1 MRRHL
6 SFYLFL
12 ICSTPTPENTYK
24 MQEEVSAI
32 TANTDY
38 TVYIWLVGI
47 LAICVILVS
56 AVFYYARQRFAI
68 LEHSHKEQVFILHE
82 FIQSTSRHVEGMKHM
97 LFDMQ
102 HQQQRQPQPPSQPS
116 SGSNATSLST
126 NKLIHISSESENTS
140 SSDEDDDDGENS
152 CDDSTT
158 STRSSAS
165 SCANDVSVKYKTL
178 TRQYLGDGVCKLPIS
193 RNAEDNEPEIRVIE
207 LTPESCIPGDD
218 GVTKRKYQN
227 DSCSSAASSD
237 SEYDDDDGDESD
249 GEDGEGDIS
258 DVIVNDDVLL
268 DHAPIVISDDLVEAS
283 IVPDNEH
290 DAPLDIDIHAGSNI
304 NVASLMSEIVIT
316 PFELMQKSAAARQN
330 TASSSSNYNS
340 MKVEELRQIL
350 KEKLRTLTPEERK
363 GIDVGGDISKI
374 KKSQIIKLLD
384 ELIPQ

>member
-1 MRRHL
+1 MKSVRRHL

-140 SSDEDDDDGENS
+140 SSDEDDDDENS
-152 CDDSTT
+152 CDD

-227 DSCSSAASSD
+227 DSCSSAADSD
-237 SEYDDDDGDESD
+237 SEYDDEDSDGDED
-249 GEDGEGDIS
+249 MS

-283 IVPDNEH
+283 IVPDNEQ

-330 TASSSSNYNS
+330 TTSSSSNYNS